1 LGLDLDAIASRGA
14 RNDDDADDNDAR
26 ERRE

>member
-1 LGLDLDAIASRGA
+1 LGLDLDAIASRVA
-14 RNDDDADDNDAR
+14 RNDDDDDDDAR